1 MGRGETWA
9 AQWVAEGTRLSKQAH
24 DLLAIRK
31 SAKLPFP
38 TTTNPCMW
46 ETTLDAAYQDWAKEH
61 VRTQIAKAG
70 FRLAALLVAIFPN

>member
-1 MGRGETWA
+1 MTAVPTYTEA
-9 AQWVAEGTRLSKQAH
+9 LPLANDAHRL
-24 DLLAIRK
+24 LTIRK

-46 ETTLDAAYQDWAKEH
+46 ETTLDPAYQDWAKEH
-61 VRTQIAKAG
+61 ARVQIAKAG

>member
-1 MGRGETWA
+1 MPIA
-9 AQWVAEGTRLSKQAH
+9 KQAH
-24 DLLAIRK
+24 DLLTIRK

-38 TTTNPCMW
+38 ATTAACMW

-61 VRTQIAKAG
+61 VRIQIAKAG